1 MQCLLG
7 VMQNQESLGS
17 IHDLLP
23 VFLSRCAALGGG
35 DWALGVDFRDL
46 VERVVTLGP
55 DDRNLVSSGRVLGR
69 DVGVLKSNR
78 VRD

>member
-1 MQCLLG
+1 MQCLPG
-7 VMQNQESLGS
+7 VMQNQESLSS

-46 VERVVTLGP
+46 VERVTLGP
-55 DDRNLVSSGRVLGR
+55 DDRDLVSSGRVLGR

>member
-1 MQCLLG
+1 MQCLPG

-46 VERVVTLGP
+46 VERVTLGP
-55 DDRNLVSSGRVLGR
+55 DDRDLVSSGRVLGR

-78 VRD
+78 VRE

>member
-1 MQCLLG
+1 MLVSC
-7 VMQNQESLGS
+7 S
-17 IHDLLP
+17 
-23 VFLSRCAALGGG
+23 ALGGG
-35 DWALGVDFRDL
+35 NWALGVDFRDL